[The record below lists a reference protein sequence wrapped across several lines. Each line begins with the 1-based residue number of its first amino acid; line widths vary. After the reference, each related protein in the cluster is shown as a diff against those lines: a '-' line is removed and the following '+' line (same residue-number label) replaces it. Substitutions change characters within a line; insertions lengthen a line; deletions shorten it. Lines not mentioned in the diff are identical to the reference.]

1 MCVYIYIVYTYVYIY
16 TYIYKSYPFP
26 PICEYTE
33 ASINPTYLFRDI
45 LMQPKRMVEFPD
57 DVAVAG
63 PLSEL
68 IQFQLPFGL

>member
-1 MCVYIYIVYTYVYIY
+1 
-16 TYIYKSYPFP
+16 
-26 PICEYTE
+26 
-33 ASINPTYLFRDI
+33 
-45 LMQPKRMVEFPD
+45 MQPKRMVEFPD